1 VLKDAVT
8 QAVTL
13 LEETEGMKEV
23 ETEREMLQSILSDYI
38 EYKEETVRERKK
50 KGKGRIISPVD
61 PNMQD

>member
-1 VLKDAVT
+1 
-8 QAVTL
+8 
-13 LEETEGMKEV
+13 MKEV